1 METIT
6 SIKPLL
12 AVTVSLIAA
21 ILIVMTKDNPNRR
34 ESCSIGAAAIKFLII
49 LSMAPAIF
57 AGKNIELLIVTI
69 LPGLSIEFRVDA
81 LGLMFALTASFLWVL
96 TSFYS
101 IGYMRTLKEH
111 AQTRYYCCFAITLS
125 ATIGAAFAANLFTL
139 FLFYEII
146 TLVTYPLVAHKETPE
161 AYEGSGKYL
170 WYLIGTSKVFL
181 LPAVILTFVFAGTLD
196 FKPGGIFLG
205 EIVSQE
211 KTVLTVVF
219 FLFIFGFAKAAVM
232 PFHNWLPSA
241 MVAPTPVSA
250 LLHAV
255 AVVKVGVFSI
265 VRMIYFIF
273 GPETLQTLNVGI
285 TTAYIASF
293 TIIISSVIALT
304 KDNLKARLAYST
316 ISQLSYI
323 VLGMAMLSASGMT
336 GGMIHITNHAF
347 SKITLFFCAGAI
359 YVAAHK
365 TKISELNGIA
375 RKMPWTMTA
384 FSIGAMNMIGMPL
397 FAGFVSKWY
406 LALGSIESK
415 HISLLIVLIVS
426 SILNACYFLPII
438 YAAFFKE
445 LPEGESPEKHEA
457 PIAMVVPLTL
467 TAIGTLLL
475 FFNSSTLIEL
485 ANLILSAPGGG
496 N

>member
-1 METIT
+1 
-6 SIKPLL
+6 
-12 AVTVSLIAA
+12 
-21 ILIVMTKDNPNRR
+21 
-34 ESCSIGAAAIKFLII
+34 
-49 LSMAPAIF
+49 
-57 AGKNIELLIVTI
+57 
-69 LPGLSIEFRVDA
+69 
-81 LGLMFALTASFLWVL
+81 
-96 TSFYS
+96 
-101 IGYMRTLKEH
+101 
-111 AQTRYYCCFAITLS
+111 
-125 ATIGAAFAANLFTL
+125 
-139 FLFYEII
+139 
-146 TLVTYPLVAHKETPE
+146 
-161 AYEGSGKYL
+161 
-170 WYLIGTSKVFL
+170 
-181 LPAVILTFVFAGTLD
+181 
-196 FKPGGIFLG
+196 
-205 EIVSQE
+205 
-211 KTVLTVVF
+211 
-219 FLFIFGFAKAAVM
+219 
-232 PFHNWLPSA
+232 
-241 MVAPTPVSA
+241 
-250 LLHAV
+250 
-255 AVVKVGVFSI
+255 
-265 VRMIYFIF
+265 
-273 GPETLQTLNVGI
+273 
-285 TTAYIASF
+285 
-293 TIIISSVIALT
+293 
-304 KDNLKARLAYST
+304 
-316 ISQLSYI
+316 
-323 VLGMAMLSASGMT
+323 MT

-375 RKMPWTMTA
+375 RKMPWTMAA

>member
-12 AVTVSLIAA
+12 AVIVSLVAA
-21 ILIVMTKDNPNRR
+21 ILIVTAKNKPNVR
-34 ESCSIGAAAIKFLII
+34 ESYTIGAAVIKFLII
-49 LSMAPAIF
+49 LSMVPAIF
-57 AGKNIELLIVTI
+57 AGKKIEFLIVTL
-69 LPGLSIEFRVDA
+69 LPGLSLEFRVDA
-81 LGLMFALTASFLWVL
+81 LGLMFALTASFLWIL

-101 IGYMRTLKEH
+101 IGYMRALKEH
-111 AQTRYYCCFAITLS
+111 AQTRYYACFAITLS

-161 AYEGSGKYL
+161 AYEGGAKYL

-196 FKPGGIFLG
+196 FKAGGIFPG

-211 KTVLTVVF
+211 QTALKVVF
-219 FLFIFGFAKAAVM
+219 FLFLFGFAKAAVM

-273 GPETLQTLNVGI
+273 GPETLQSLELGI
-285 TTAYIASF
+285 TVAYIASF
-293 TIIISSVIALT
+293 TIITSSIIALT

-323 VLGMAMLSASGMT
+323 VLGMAMLSPSGMI

-375 RKMPWTMTA
+375 RKMPWTMAA
-384 FSIGAMNMIGMPL
+384 FTIGAMNMIGMPL

-415 HISLLIVLIVS
+415 HISLLVVLVVS
-426 SILNACYFLPII
+426 SVLNACYFVPII

-445 LPEGESPEKHEA
+445 LPEGESSERHEA
-457 PIAMVVPLTL
+457 PMAMVVPLTL
-467 TAIGTLLL
+467 TAIGTILL
-475 FFNSSTLIEL
+475 FFNSSYLLEMARL
-485 ANLILSAPGGG
+485 VLNSG
-496 N
+496 

>member
-1 METIT
+1 MEIIT
-6 SIKPLL
+6 SVKPLL
-12 AVTVSLIAA
+12 AVLVSL
-21 ILIVMTKDNPNRR
+21 
-34 ESCSIGAAAIKFLII
+34 AAAVMIVIYKDKPNDREYFTFAAATLKFLIV
-49 LSMAPAIF
+49 LSMLPAIF
-57 AGKNIELLIVTI
+57 DGKKIEFLLVSI

-81 LGLMFALTASFLWVL
+81 LGMMFALTASFLWVL

-101 IGYMRTLKEH
+101 LGYMRSLKEH
-111 AQTRYYCCFAITLS
+111 AQTRYFACFAITLS
-125 ATIGAAFAANLFTL
+125 ATVGAAFAANLFTL

-161 AYEGSGKYL
+161 AYEGAGKYL
-170 WYLIGTSKVFL
+170 WYLIGTSKLLL
-181 LPAVILTFVFAGTLD
+181 LPAVILTFVFAGTLN
-196 FKPGGIFLG
+196 FEAGGIFPE
-205 EIVSQE
+205 EIVAQE
-211 KTVLTVVF
+211 RTVLKVVF

-273 GPETLQTLNVGI
+273 GPETLQSLDVGI
-285 TTAYIASF
+285 IAAYIASF
-293 TIIISSVIALT
+293 TIITSSIIALT

-323 VLGMAMLSASGMT
+323 VLGMSMLSMSGMT

-384 FSIGAMNMIGMPL
+384 FTIGSMNMIGMPL

-406 LALGSIESK
+406 LALGAIEAK
-415 HISLLIVLIVS
+415 HISLIVVLIVS

-438 YAAFFKE
+438 WAAFFKE
-445 LPEGESPEKHEA
+445 LPEGETPEKHEA
-457 PIAMVVPLTL
+457 PMTMVVPLTI
-467 TAIGTLLL
+467 TAIGTLFL
-475 FFNSSTLIEL
+475 FFNSSDLL
-485 ANLILSAPGGG
+485 AMARLVLNSG
-496 N
+496 